1 MDIGPALPGAGPKFC
16 SLPLTIFTTCGFGR
30 AKGPTVPTIFRRC
43 PVVLVVF
50 ALALASCSSDGT
62 SVSSY
67 NEGRKRF
74 APAANRDAKN
84 VLARIAAGG
93 VECTK
98 TQTEDFN
105 SLVKAYTLQ
114 KLPLPL
120 GSASCVG
127 PNGENLLVEVFQSD
141 APNARTFV
149 DRKRDL
155 ICKKAKE
162 FGRQPDGSSDFEGLP
177 YVISADS
184 TWLVEPDSF
193 AVNRQIA
200 KALGRPARDSCAKI
214 K

>member
-1 MDIGPALPGAGPKFC
+1 M
-16 SLPLTIFTTCGFGR
+16 
-30 AKGPTVPTIFRRC
+30 
-43 PVVLVVF
+43 LVAF
-50 ALALASCSSDGT
+50 ALLLANCSSDGT

-74 APAANRDAKN
+74 APAANRNAKK
-84 VLARIAAGG
+84 VLDRIAAGG
-93 VECTK
+93 VECTNV
-98 TQTEDFN
+98 QTEDFN
-105 SLVKAYTLQ
+105 SLVRAYTLQ

-127 PNGENLLVEVFQSD
+127 PKGENLLVEVFPSD
-141 APNARTFV
+141 APNAQTFV

-155 ICKKAKE
+155 ICKKAKDL
-162 FGRQPDGSSDFEGLP
+162 GRQPDGSSDFEGLP
-177 YVISADS
+177 YVMAADS

-193 AVNRQIA
+193 AVNRQVA